1 MKLSIITAMNIPVR
15 SIPLEC
21 ENKSLTLPGNV
32 VKSLVSPSCDPKEV
46 VLQLT
51 ENLHLDQTDLEQPTP
66 ETTRMIRSFAATA
79 KDSNRIDVV
88 KHLREITPAGTTG
101 EFACSI

>member
-46 VLQLT
+46 VLQLI

-66 ETTRMIRSFAATA
+66 ENNENDPFFC
-79 KDSNRIDVV
+79 SNSQGFKSD
-88 KHLREITPAGTTG
+88 
-101 EFACSI
+101 